1 MRSSSGIVV
10 GYMKLIMAILFS
22 FVVSLLGLL
31 CHEGLDF
38 GVCAR
43 FVLEL
48 PNILVYLIKKCSIIN
63 SLIDCCN

>member
-1 MRSSSGIVV
+1 MRSSSELVV
-10 GYMKLIMAILFS
+10 GYMKLILAILFS

-48 PNILVYLIKKCSIIN
+48 PNILVYLIKN
-63 SLIDCCN
+63 VAL